1 MLEYSFKPR
10 FNDTDALG
18 HINNAS
24 IATWFEDGRRPIF
37 EFFIP
42 DLDPKKWNLIIAR
55 LEIDYLAQ
63 GSYQKTTTVRT
74 QVEKIGT
81 SSFVLAQEAI
91 QDGTVIARGK
101 AFLVSFDYGS
111 QKSSPIR
118 DSIRLRLQEHL
129 ITGAE

>member
-63 GSYQKTTTVRT
+63 GFYQKTTSVRT
-74 QVEKIGT
+74 QVEKIGN
-81 SSFVLAQEAI
+81 SSFVLAQEAL

-101 AFLVSFDYGS
+101 AFLVSFDYAS
-111 QKSSPIR
+111 QKSSPIT

-129 ITGAE
+129 N